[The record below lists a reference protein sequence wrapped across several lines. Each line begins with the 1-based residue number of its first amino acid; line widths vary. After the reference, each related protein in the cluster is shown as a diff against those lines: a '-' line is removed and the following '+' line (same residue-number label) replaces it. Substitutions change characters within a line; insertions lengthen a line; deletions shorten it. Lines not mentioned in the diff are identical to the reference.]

1 MPVPKV
7 YIDLC
12 CLKRPFDARSDE
24 RIALEAEA
32 STTLIEFVEKGKVHL
47 IVSGALIAE
56 NNRNPRKDRREAT
69 QRILEMHHEISS
81 LTQAVEARARQ
92 IHQHGLTGV
101 DALHLALAE
110 SAGADAFVT
119 CDEGILRFAR
129 RQSLAIG
136 VKIVRPTEFLEGG
149 LK

>member
-1 MPVPKV
+1 MPIPKV

-12 CLKRPFDARSDE
+12 CLKRPFDERRDE
-24 RIALEAEA
+24 RVALEAEA
-32 STTLIEFVEKGKVHL
+32 ASTLIELIEKGKIHL
-47 IVSGALIAE
+47 ISSGTLVVE
-56 NNRNPRKDRREAT
+56 NNRNPRKDRREVT
-69 QRILEMHHEISS
+69 QRILEMHHEFSS
-81 LTQAVEARARQ
+81 LTNAVEARARKIQ
-92 IHQHGLTGV
+92 QHGLAGV

-129 RQSLAIG
+129 RQSLAIE